1 MGDVRTDVLASFVGL
16 MQGSTLDV
24 PCPLGKRMVV
34 TNIDCA
40 AGAAAFAP
48 LLGVEDLVTG
58 GTWLV
63 LAVNG
68 VLLTSMQWS
77 GRQVFNYG
85 GGFRFNA
92 HVENWDGRASGY
104 LLDLP

>member
-1 MGDVRTDVLASFVGL
+1 MGDVRTDVLLSFVGL
-16 MQGSTLDV
+16 LEGDHLDHI
-24 PCPLGKRMVV
+24 CPSGKRMVV

-40 AGAAAFAP
+40 AGAASFAP

-68 VLLTSMQWS
+68 VLLTSAQWS
-77 GRQVFNYG
+77 GRQVFNFG
-85 GGFRFNA
+85 GGFRLNA
-92 HVENWDGRASGY
+92 HVENWDGRVSGY